1 MEENL
6 NFLLSKVALKLNT
19 REKFEIEFVLF
30 GGER

>member
-1 MEENL
+1 MKFHL
-6 NFLLSKVALKLNT
+6 PKVALKLNT